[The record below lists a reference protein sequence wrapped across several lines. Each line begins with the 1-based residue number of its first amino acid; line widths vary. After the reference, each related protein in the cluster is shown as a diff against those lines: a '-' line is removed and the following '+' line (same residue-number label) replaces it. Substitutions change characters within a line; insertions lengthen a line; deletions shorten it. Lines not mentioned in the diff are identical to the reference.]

1 MKKFLLSVA
10 MIMSALSSFAGDE
23 PFGYSLSQESLNA
36 LTTKIVSA
44 YDNDVLMEEAERN
57 DKMGMMSLY
66 GKLSRMDISSMDA
79 GTWSNLPNGDRVW
92 QLRFKSPNAM
102 GVGVCFNNFYLP
114 EGATISLYNA
124 DRTQFD
130 GPYTSEENESH
141 GYFRTG
147 EVFGDEAILE
157 YYEPAGVTS
166 SPRLGILGFGHFFR
180 FIDTPIANRGSSEPC
195 EVDVNCPEGSTF
207 VNQRQSV
214 VRLSLASSQG
224 FGLCTGSI
232 VNNLAYDCRKFVLT
246 AFHCTVDSD
255 AADLLLSSIRFNY
268 QRSGCGTGSASATQQ
283 KTGLL
288 PIADSNDNG
297 GATGSDFALLEMEDD
312 IPSGYNV
319 YYAGWNAEAVTP
331 TTGELGWKVVCIHH
345 PSGDVKKISTSNN
358 VVSAT
363 WQANN
368 HHWKVRWMETETN
381 WGVTEGGSSGSP
393 IYNNK
398 YQIVGTLTGGGSFCD
413 APTAEDFYGKMDKHW
428 NGNPN
433 AANQDLQDW
442 LDPNDT
448 NVLSCEGAYPGT
460 GALPCQPPL
469 GVEELLNFNDVSIY
483 PSPASDF
490 IQIKCEKY
498 RDIREVRIYNAAGAL
513 VQTLRLTDLTTE
525 LNVQNLPVGMYYL
538 TLQHQEGATLT
549 QKLNVIR

>member
-10 MIMSALSSFAGDE
+10 VIMSYLSSIAGDE
-23 PFGYSLSQESLNA
+23 PFGYSLSKESLDQ
-36 LTTKIVSA
+36 LTTKVVSA
-44 YDNDVLMEEAERN
+44 YDNEILMSEAERN
-57 DKMGMMSLY
+57 DKMGLMSLY
-66 GKLSRMDISSMDA
+66 GKLSRMDISAMDA

-92 QLRFKSPNAM
+92 QLRFKSPGAM

-147 EVFGDEAILE
+147 EVFGQEAILE

-180 FIDTPIANRGSSEPC
+180 FIDSPIVNRGGSEPC
-195 EVDVNCPEGSTF
+195 QVDVNCPEGSTF
-207 VNQRQSV
+207 TNQRQSV
-214 VRLSLASSQG
+214 VRLSLAADGG
-224 FGLCTGSI
+224 FGLFTVSI

-246 AFHCTVDSD
+246 AMHCTIDSND
-255 AADLLLSSIRFNY
+255 ADLLLSSIRFNY

-283 KTGLL
+283 KTGLFL
-288 PIADSNDNG
+288 IADSNDG
-297 GATGSDFALLEMEDD
+297 GGDSGSDFALLEMEDE
-312 IPSGYNV
+312 IPAAYNV
-319 YYAGWNAEAVTP
+319 YYAGWNAEATTP
-331 TTGELGWKVVCIHH
+331 TTGELGWKVIGIHH
-345 PSGDVKKISTSNN
+345 PSGDVKKISASNN
-358 VVSAT
+358 VVSGT
-363 WQANN
+363 WGASNN
-368 HHWKVRWMETETN
+368 HWRVRWMETETN

-398 YQIVGTLTGGGSFCD
+398 YQIVGTLTGGGSLC
-413 APTAEDFYGKMDKHW
+413 ASPTLEDFYGKMDKHW

-442 LDPNDT
+442 LDPSDT
-448 NVLSCEGAYPGT
+448 NVLTCEGAYPGS
-460 GALPCQPPL
+460 GALPCQPAL
-469 GVEELLNFNDVSIY
+469 GVEELLSFNDVSIF

-490 IQIKCEKY
+490 VQIKCEKY
-498 RDIREVRIYNAAGAL
+498 REIREVRIYNAAGAL
-513 VQTLRLTDLTTE
+513 VNTIRLQGMNTQLD
-525 LNVQNLPVGMYYL
+525 VQDLPVGMYYV
-538 TLQHQEGATLT
+538 TLQHIEGATVT